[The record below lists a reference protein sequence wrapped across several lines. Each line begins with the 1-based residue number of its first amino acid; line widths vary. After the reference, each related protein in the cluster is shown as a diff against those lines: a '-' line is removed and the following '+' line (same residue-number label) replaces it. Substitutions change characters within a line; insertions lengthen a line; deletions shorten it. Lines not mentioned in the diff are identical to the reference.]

1 MKMLPPDVQ
10 FREDLHLLIWKPQVV
25 LNESSTNR
33 ILAFISDEEARSA
46 ANELRF
52 IDTSGLT
59 AVDLNFRYVFHIGLY
74 RRLTRMT
81 RPAVK
86 SAFFVSEP
94 AFSHYFKLHAVMTDH
109 SRLKVKLFDHRAAAA
124 KWLKVPVEVLS

>member
-1 MKMLPPDVQ
+1 MRKLPPNIQ
-10 FREDLHLLIWKPQVV
+10 FREDLHLLIWKPQGV

-33 ILAFISDEEARSA
+33 ILAFIADEEARSA

-81 RPAVK
+81 RPPIK
-86 SAFFVSEP
+86 SAFFVNEP
-94 AFSHYFKLHAVMTDH
+94 AFTHYFKLHAVMTDH
-109 SRLKVKLFDHRAAAA
+109 SRLKVKLFDDRVAAA
-124 KWLKVPVEVLS
+124 KWLKVPVEVLR